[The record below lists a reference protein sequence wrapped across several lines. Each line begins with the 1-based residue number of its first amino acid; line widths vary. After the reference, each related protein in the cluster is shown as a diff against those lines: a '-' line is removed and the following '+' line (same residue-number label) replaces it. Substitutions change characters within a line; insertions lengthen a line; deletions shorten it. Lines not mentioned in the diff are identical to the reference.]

1 MSAVVLNGLGVDRGS
16 DVHLQ
21 LSTMG
26 GARPLSSAK
35 PWILSGILLPG
46 ASAQDLPHHSISVQ
60 GNRKWHLLGADT
72 IQKRTRQF
80 DLLSGISPSPPRVC
94 SASGCCW
101 MLHKAVI

>member
-1 MSAVVLNGLGVDRGS
+1 MSAVVINGLGVDWGS

-26 GARPLSSAK
+26 GARPLSSAQ
-35 PWILSGILLPG
+35 PWMLSGILLPG
-46 ASAQDLPHHSISVQ
+46 ASAQDLPHHSISGQ
-60 GNRKWHLLGADT
+60 GNRKWDLLGADT
-72 IQKRTRQF
+72 QKHTRQF

-101 MLHKAVI
+101 MLHKALIY